1 MPDGEGRTTTQV
13 RRGTGSVDAA
23 PGPDHPLAL
32 ATLGLAPVR
41 HERMAERVY
50 DGLFQSIITG
60 KLQPQ
65 ARLPSELELAR
76 FFGVSRPVV
85 REALEALRDAGL
97 VSSVRGS
104 GTYVRA
110 EGSPMPVVPLARSQ
124 AAMDHFMQGLELR
137 LVVEP
142 ESAGLAAL
150 RRKPAQLRRMEAMLQ
165 AFEQAAARG
174 DVAHPY
180 DFGFHEAIAEAT
192 FNPRLAQVLKSLEYD
207 LSHAVSLWRH
217 LAARHGQQGLQSA
230 LTEHRILLDA
240 IRQRDGTAAR
250 DAMRTHLEHARD
262 RFLAVR
268 RQA

>member
-1 MPDGEGRTTTQV
+1 MTALQRQ
-13 RRGTGSVDAA
+13 DAS
-23 PGPDHPLAL
+23 PAL
-32 ATLGLAPVR
+32 AELGLAPVR
-41 HERMAERVY
+41 HERIAERIY

-60 KLQPQ
+60 KLRPQ

-97 VSSVRGS
+97 VTSVRGS

-110 EGSPMPVVPLARSQ
+110 ETSPMPVVPLARSR

-142 ESAGLAAL
+142 ESACLAAL
-150 RRKPAQLRRMEAMLQ
+150 RRKPAHLRRMEAMLQ
-165 AFEQAAARG
+165 AFEQAAAG
-174 DVAHPY
+174 GAEAHSF
-180 DFGFHEAIAEAT
+180 DFGFHEVIAEAT
-192 FNPRLAQVLKSLEYD
+192 ANPRLAQVVKSLEYD

-217 LAARHGQQGLQSA
+217 LASRNGRHGLQSA

-240 IRQRDGTAAR
+240 IGKGDGEAAR
-250 DAMRTHLEHARD
+250 VAMRTHLEHARE

-268 RQA
+268 AMR